1 MIQMTVYVKP
11 DENNYAFLR
20 YVRWTIAR
28 HPAWENEPLADVD
41 LVHVLMNPSEDRRVM
56 QVSGRLPSRA
66 MKLMQKVPA
75 PQNGKSRVKVIDDQ
89 RWFGKE
95 LSIY

>member
-1 MIQMTVYVKP
+1 MTVYVKP

-56 QVSGRLPSRA
+56 QVSGRSPSRA
-66 MKLMQKVPA
+66 VKLMQKVLMHHRMA
-75 PQNGKSRVKVIDDQ
+75 NLASRSSTTRDGSEKS
-89 RWFGKE
+89 
-95 LSIY
+95 SIY